1 MRSVLRRRAGFTAIE
16 ILVVI
21 AIIGILAAMAVPSW
35 RAYQANLRLKAAAR
49 TVANAF
55 SYARSRALSTGNRHV
70 VVFAVDPLAPND
82 VCGSPIVNDQGVAV
96 PLLVYEDDSG
106 GAANCC
112 LDAGELRLA
121 EYAVPGVNWGV
132 TPAPPAGPAQAGQ
145 DSGGGDYSTGS
156 SFAQPDGSDA
166 AWVSFGPDG
175 IPVAFNAA
183 CNLGTTGTGA
193 GAIYLTSVTGNTVR
207 NYAVV
212 LTPLGTSN
220 VERFDPAQNQW
231 EN

>member
-1 MRSVLRRRAGFTAIE
+1 MRPASRRRSAGFTAIE
-16 ILVVI
+16 IMIVV
-21 AIIGILAAMAVPSW
+21 AIIGIFAAMAIPSW
-35 RAYQANLRLKAAAR
+35 RAYQANLQLRGAAR

-55 SYARSRALSTGNRHV
+55 SYARSRALATGNRHV
-70 VVFAVDPLAPND
+70 VVFAVDPLDPND
-82 VCGSPIVNDQGVAV
+82 VCGNPIVNSQGVPV
-96 PLLVYEDDSG
+96 PVLVFEDNDG

-112 LDAGELRLA
+112 YDAGEDRIA
-121 EYAVPGVNWGV
+121 ENAAPNVNWGV
-132 TPAPPAGPAQAGQ
+132 TGAIPQAGE
-145 DSGGGDYSTGS
+145 DSGGGDYLTGS

-183 CNLGTTGTGA
+183 CNFGTTGTGA
-193 GAIYLTSVTGNTVR
+193 GAIYLTNGQR

-212 LTPLGTSN
+212 LNPLGTSN
-220 VERFDPAQNQW
+220 VERYDPGAGAW